1 MPVPVPQG
9 RLFCDNRALSSVN
22 DQYSGM
28 HSRPTT
34 LPGTAGDDL
43 KTLRALAP
51 FLWAWRGRVLLSL
64 GFLVLA
70 KLANVGIPL
79 VLKDIVDSLDLTRQA
94 VLVLPLSLLAMYGL
108 LRLTSSLFNELRDAL
123 FARVRH
129 GAMRSVSL
137 KAFEHLHKLSLRYHL
152 ERKTG
157 GLSRDIDRGTRSVSS
172 LMNYMVFSILPTL
185 VEIALVAIILLS
197 RYDVWFAVVTFV
209 AVAIYI
215 AFTMTVT
222 EWRMKYRIS
231 MNKYDSMANTQAIDS
246 LLNYETV
253 KYFGN
258 EDHELRRYDE
268 SLKNW
273 ESSAVNS
280 QTSLAALNFGQ
291 AVIIA
296 AGVTLIMIMAAQGV
310 VDGSMTLGDLV
321 LVNAFLLQLF
331 IPLNFLGVVY
341 SQLKHSL
348 ADMHLMFDVLDKQPE
363 IVDRPGAMPLDAANA
378 EVRFEHVSFAYDRER
393 PILHDINFTIAP
405 GKKVAIVGASGAGKS
420 TLARLLFRFYDL
432 QEGRILVNNQDISQ
446 VTQDSLRRA
455 IGIVPQDTV
464 LFNESL
470 LYNIAYAKPGA
481 TQDEIEQAA
490 RLANI
495 HTFIAGLPQGY
506 DTVVGE
512 RGLKLSGGEK
522 QRVAIARAV
531 LKDPSILVFDEATSS
546 LDSHSE
552 QAILVAL
559 REAAAHHTSLV
570 IAHRLSTVVD
580 ADHILVMEAGRI
592 IESGIHQQLLA
603 EAGTYARL
611 WALQQEESRQQLPDT
626 GQPVPRITGEED
638 GQ

>member
-1 MPVPVPQG
+1 
-9 RLFCDNRALSSVN
+9 
-22 DQYSGM
+22 M

-481 TQDEIEQAA
+481 TQDEIEQVA

-626 GQPVPRITGEED
+626 GQPVPRITGKED